1 MHDITNLDIAALKEE
16 IFAEA
21 ESKKINLAKEHLSGL
36 RAHYNKIIA
45 ETALEMEKQQKDFDN
60 VYAEVQEQRNN
71 IATKA
76 DVDALNDKL
85 DELQE
90 IQDEYKRLER
100 KQQRAYTI
108 LKVADLPSNTFN
120 VVTNQFSKMWATTKK
135 SCAAIKNAWNRFLI
149 KQNEKIMDFA
159 YSMADKAQKRIDKI
173 NKSNS
178 VTDNETS
185 LETDVTDDI
194 SLNELESN
202 IGMSLKEEEKAQDVS
217 SNEPEKVET
226 TNDDIP
232 LEELYSDA
240 NDLINNI
247 SKEEKAQ
254 DVSSN
259 EPKKVETTTDDISLE
274 ELYSEANDLINNI
287 SKEEKAQDV
296 SSNEPEKSE
305 TTNDDIPLEEIY
317 ANLDS
322 LTKDVSMN
330 KEIEKVETP
339 ENNDVKLD
347 NSVVNDDDKAYVAEQ
362 LAMIE
367 NNRKNN
373 GWSLRYWMKQMG
385 YDVPV
390 NGTSEEVK
398 ESLYNQLLERHGDK
412 KVKME
417 QEMQQD
423 NKQNNSTENSLH
435 ESTQEVNNFTSE
447 NTNEEQASKS
457 EEIIN
462 LPVLKENYEVLP
474 PDVMAMMNN
483 PYLANLTGDE
493 MTKSNDLEQGKGN
506 SL

>member
-90 IQDEYKRLER
+90 IQDEYKRLEK

-173 NKSNS
+173 NESNS

-254 DVSSN
+254 DVSS
-259 EPKKVETTTDDISLE
+259 I
-274 ELYSEANDLINNI
+274 
-287 SKEEKAQDV
+287 
-296 SSNEPEKSE
+296 EPEKSE